1 MPAILAMMA
10 THLSMDNASFQ
21 PKLHHKTTIFIASK
35 PKDLTALLVLQD
47 TTSPPSMEFALN

>member
-1 MPAILAMMA
+1 MMA

-21 PKLHHKTTIFIASK
+21 PKLHHKTTISIASK